1 MADPADRVAAA
12 AAATAR
18 LERLCARPAGNDANR
33 RLLKHLAHQA
43 PHLFTFLTVEGV
55 PATNWQGEQAVRPC
69 VVNRKTFGGNRT
81 TVGARTQ
88 GVITSIIATATKNHR
103 DVIGYLTGLARAPDS
118 GLATLLT

>member
-1 MADPADRVAAA
+1 M
-12 AAATAR
+12 
-18 LERLCARPAGNDANR
+18 
-33 RLLKHLAHQA
+33 
-43 PHLFTFLTVEGV
+43 

-103 DVIGYLTGLARAPDS
+103 DVIGYITGLARAPDS